1 MDDQKERIKFMKKY
15 FALLLTIMMAFTACS
30 ASPAVDSSGLE
41 SLSQS
46 TSSSL
51 ESMEESTAD
60 SSAISQE
67 DIPVVAP
74 WQVDLPEN
82 RQMDPAVFAQLHADL
97 ESSDVY
103 AMVTVKDGVI
113 IDEYYQEG
121 YDETSVFPLHS
132 CAKSFTSALAGIAIE
147 QGYFTSVDDPLS
159 DYLPQVLDLADTG
172 KQQITLRHLLTHT
185 SGLEWYE
192 WAGRSNWQEFR
203 SAGNW
208 VDYILNRNLVATPG
222 TVFAYSTGNSHLLA
236 AALESATGMGELEYA
251 RENLFDALGMDSVV
265 WGTDPQGIADGGNG
279 ISMTVRDAA
288 RFGQLYLQNG
298 QWNGEQLISAQW
310 VAESTAAQNNG
321 AGDGTGSYGYQW
333 WIRSF
338 QGYDTYYAF
347 GAHGQF
353 IFVVPELDLVTVI
366 ASNSVE
372 DSYAPRPYFSD
383 YVLSAYTG

>member
-30 ASPAVDSSGLE
+30 GSPAVDSSGLE

-51 ESMEESTAD
+51 ESMEESPAD

-132 CAKSFTSALAGIAIE
+132 CTKSFTSALVGIAIE

-203 SAGNW
+203 SAENW

-338 QGYDTYYAF
+338 RAMIPIMHSARMG
-347 GAHGQF
+347 
-353 IFVVPELDLVTVI
+353 
-366 ASNSVE
+366 S
-372 DSYAPRPYFSD
+372 
-383 YVLSAYTG
+383 LSLSCRNWIW

>member
-1 MDDQKERIKFMKKY
+1 MKKY

-30 ASPAVDSSGLE
+30 ASPAVDSSGPE

-132 CAKSFTSALAGIAIE
+132 CTKSFTSALVGIAIE

-203 SAGNW
+203 SAENW

-251 RENLFDALGMDSVV
+251 RKNLFDALGMDSVV

-310 VAESTAAQNNG
+310 VAESTTAQNNG

>member
-1 MDDQKERIKFMKKY
+1 MKKY

-30 ASPAVDSSGLE
+30 GSPAVDSSGLE

-46 TSSSL
+46 ASSSL

-74 WQVDLPEN
+74 WQGDLPEN
-82 RQMDPAVFAQLHADL
+82 HQMDPAVFAQLHADL

-132 CAKSFTSALAGIAIE
+132 CTKSFTSALVGIAIE

-203 SAGNW
+203 SAENW

-265 WGTDPQGIADGGNG
+265 WGTDPHGIADGGNG

-310 VAESTAAQNNG
+310 VAESTAAQTTARGMAPVPMATNG
-321 AGDGTGSYGYQW
+321 GSALFRAMIPIMHSARMGSLSLSCRN
-333 WIRSF
+333 WIW
-338 QGYDTYYAF
+338 
-347 GAHGQF
+347 
-353 IFVVPELDLVTVI
+353 
-366 ASNSVE
+366 
-372 DSYAPRPYFSD
+372 
-383 YVLSAYTG
+383 

>member
-1 MDDQKERIKFMKKY
+1 MKKY

-30 ASPAVDSSGLE
+30 GSPAVDSSGLE

-74 WQVDLPEN
+74 WQVDLPKN
-82 RQMDPAVFAQLHADL
+82 HQMDPAVFAQLHADL

-203 SAGNW
+203 SAENW

>member
-1 MDDQKERIKFMKKY
+1 MKKY

-30 ASPAVDSSGLE
+30 ASPAVDSSGPE

-132 CAKSFTSALAGIAIE
+132 CTKSFTSALVGIAIE

-203 SAGNW
+203 SAENW

-310 VAESTAAQNNG
+310 VEESTAAQNNG